1 MKAISQGLIKVCIPT
16 STVMSWM
23 WKRRL
28 EDEFMSGRKRIST
41 SRGSWRKIRNVYFR
55 TAVIKQ

>member
-1 MKAISQGLIKVCIPT
+1 MKAISQGLIKVCIPA

-28 EDEFMSGRKRIST
+28 EEFMSGRKRIST